1 MLSVEERRKF
11 AQCHVEFGR
20 FLIGRQREMIERHKA
35 EGRDPAPAQN
45 LLAVLERT
53 QQVLERDLAQLM
65 QTGQPPNPGAYN
77 TGPSTAERR
86 RNFRFRLQQRIVR
99 SSSPKF
105 LYGKLHSE
113 RAILTFEWDPTGAF

>member
-65 QTGQPPNPGAYN
+65 QTGQPPSIRGRTTLDRAQQ
-77 TGPSTAERR
+77 SEDE
-86 RNFRFRLQQRIVR
+86 NFVFASDNAL
-99 SSSPKF
+99 
-105 LYGKLHSE
+105 
-113 RAILTFEWDPTGAF
+113 

>member
-20 FLIGRQREMIERHKA
+20 LLIGRQREMIERHKA

-65 QTGQPPNPGAYN
+65 QTGQSSNIRGRTTLDQA
-77 TGPSTAERR
+77 
-86 RNFRFRLQQRIVR
+86 QR
-99 SSSPKF
+99 
-105 LYGKLHSE
+105 SE
-113 RAILTFEWDPTGAF
+113 DEIFVFASNNAL